1 VCFILTPQWILG
13 NHFKGVFVL
22 QFVPENSHQKNR
34 NLGRSDEKEQ
44 LPTWLLKVKKEKN
57 KLKSDL
63 SVLMLDK

>member
-1 VCFILTPQWILG
+1 M
-13 NHFKGVFVL
+13 
-22 QFVPENSHQKNR
+22 
-34 NLGRSDEKEQ
+34 GRSDEKEQ